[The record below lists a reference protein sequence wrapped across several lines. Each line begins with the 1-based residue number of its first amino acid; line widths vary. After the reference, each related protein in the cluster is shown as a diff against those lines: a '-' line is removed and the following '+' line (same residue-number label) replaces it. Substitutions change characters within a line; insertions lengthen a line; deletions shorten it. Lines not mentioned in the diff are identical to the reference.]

1 MKRNIAIALV
11 GLAGLITT
19 GGAFAQNNSAQGY
32 VPFAFSVS
40 NTTLP
45 AGHYRIASNSAQS
58 VVIRNLNELQRIVL
72 SPIASPAQ
80 AKDSSCKLVFHK
92 YGDRYFLRQVLCPAN
107 AISVDLPATRREK
120 HAQQL
125 EARGP
130 VDTSV
135 LVAMR

>member
-11 GLAGLITT
+11 GLASLLTT
-19 GGAFAQNNSAQGY
+19 GAAFAQNSAQGY

-45 AGHYRIASNSAQS
+45 AGHYRIATNSAQS
-58 VVIRNLNELQRIVL
+58 IAIRNLDELKLTVF
-72 SPIASPAQ
+72 SPIAAGAQ

-92 YGDRYFLRQVLCPAN
+92 YGDRYFLNQVLCPSN
-107 AISVDLPATRREK
+107 AISVDLPVTRREK
-120 HAQQL
+120 RAEQM

>member
-11 GLAGLITT
+11 GLAGLVTT
-19 GGAFAQNNSAQGY
+19 GGAFAQNSAQGY

-58 VVIRNLNELQRIVL
+58 VVIRNLNELKRIVL
-72 SPIASPAQ
+72 SPIASQAK

-92 YGDRYFLRQVLCPAN
+92 YGDRYFLRQVLCPSN
-107 AISVDLPATRREK
+107 AISVDLPATRRERY
-120 HAQQL
+120 AQQL

-130 VDTSV
+130 VADPV

>member
-11 GLAGLITT
+11 GLASLITT
-19 GGAFAQNNSAQGY
+19 GEAFAQSDSAQGY

-45 AGHYRIASNSAQS
+45 AGEYRIATNSAQS
-58 VVIRNLNELQRIVL
+58 VLIRNLDEPKWTVF
-72 SPIASPAQ
+72 SPIAGPTQ
-80 AKDSSCKLVFHK
+80 ARYGSCKLVFNK
-92 YGDRYFLRQVLCPAN
+92 YGNRYFLRQVLCPSN

-120 HAQQL
+120 HAEQM

-130 VDTSV
+130 VADTI

>member
-11 GLAGLITT
+11 GLASLITT
-19 GGAFAQNNSAQGY
+19 GGAFAQNSAQGY

-45 AGHYRIASNSAQS
+45 AGHYRIATNSAQS
-58 VVIRNLNELQRIVL
+58 VVIRNLDELKRAVF

-80 AKDSSCKLVFHK
+80 AQDGTCKMVFHK
-92 YGDRYFLRQVLCPAN
+92 YGDRYFLRQVLCPSN

>member
-11 GLAGLITT
+11 GLASLLTT
-19 GGAFAQNNSAQGY
+19 GGAFAQNSAQGY

-40 NTTLP
+40 NTTVP
-45 AGHYRIASNSAQS
+45 AGHYRIAVNSAQS
-58 VVIRNLNELQRIVL
+58 LTIRNLDEQKLTIF
-72 SPIASPAQ
+72 SPIAASAQ
-80 AKDSSCKLVFHK
+80 ANDSSCKLVFHK
-92 YGDRYFLRQVLCPAN
+92 YGDRYFLRQVICPTN
-107 AISVDLPATRREK
+107 AISVDLPVTRREK

-130 VDTSV
+130 ADNSV

>member
-11 GLAGLITT
+11 GLASLITT

-58 VVIRNLNELQRIVL
+58 VLIRNLDELKRAVF
-72 SPIASPAQ
+72 SPIAAPAQ
-80 AKDSSCKLVFHK
+80 AQSGTCTMVFHK
-92 YGDRYFLRQVLCPAN
+92 YGDRYFLRQVLCPSN

>member
-11 GLAGLITT
+11 GLASLLTT
-19 GGAFAQNNSAQGY
+19 GAAFAQNSAQGY

-40 NTTLP
+40 NTTVP
-45 AGHYRIASNSAQS
+45 AGHYRIAVNSAQS
-58 VVIRNLNELQRIVL
+58 LLIRNLDELKLTVF
-72 SPIASPAQ
+72 SPIAAGAQ

-92 YGDRYFLRQVLCPAN
+92 YGDRYFLNQVLCPSN

-120 HAQQL
+120 HAEQR

>member
-72 SPIASPAQ
+72 SPIASQAQ

>member
-11 GLAGLITT
+11 GLASLLTT
-19 GGAFAQNNSAQGY
+19 GGAFAQNTAQGY

-40 NTTLP
+40 NTTVP
-45 AGHYRIASNSAQS
+45 AGHYRIAVNSAQS
-58 VVIRNLNELQRIVL
+58 LIIRNLDEQKLAVFT
-72 SPIASPAQ
+72 PIASAAQ
-80 AKDSSCKLVFHK
+80 AEAGSCKLVFHK
-92 YGDRYFLRQVLCPAN
+92 YGDRYFLRQVLCPTN

-120 HAQQL
+120 HAEQM